1 MQRLYPTGDYIN
13 QEKLCLIQRLR
24 GGLPERVMLRLSM
37 TADPQRNVQRRPK
50 YHEKMIKTIHD
61 IYSRDE
67 TFLDELAHDLDDSA
81 VWFNDSEFARFHD
94 IDGRKILSIFT
105 SDTRGKTFSINI
117 NDENNPEL
125 IHRSGG
131 ILYCRAQNI
140 AGNWQIGASL
150 RLDGRHYTVSEAK
163 LIQDQVWRIVLEA
176 KN

>member
-1 MQRLYPTGDYIN
+1 MM
-13 QEKLCLIQRLR
+13 K
-24 GGLPERVMLRLSM
+24 
-37 TADPQRNVQRRPK
+37 A
-50 YHEKMIKTIHD
+50 IHD
-61 IYSRDE
+61 IYARDE

-94 IDGRKILSIFT
+94 IDGHKILSIFT
-105 SDTRGKTFSINI
+105 SDTRGKTFNINI

-125 IHRSGG
+125 VHRSGG

-176 KN
+176 KNS